1 MPYTIKET
9 GVLRNPANDDLTD
22 PQVDAIIVETD
33 DEAALTEDE
42 LAELRERF
50 DYGHCHCSHDCCG
63 HRFGRVSSITEIR
76 PGCYIVLV
84 YSARNY

>member
-22 PQVDAIIVETD
+22 ARLDAIIVETED
-33 DEAALTEDE
+33 DAALTEDE

-50 DYGHCHCSHDCCG
+50 DFGRCGCSHDCCG
-63 HRFGRVSSITEIR
+63 HRYGGVSSITAIW
-76 PGCYIVLV
+76 PGYYIVLV
-84 YSARNY
+84 RSARNY